1 MDLGIRGRKAI
12 VCAASK
18 GLGKACAMSLAR
30 EGVELFITARGIEA
44 LEAAAAE
51 IRAAT
56 GAKVTTVAGD
66 IATEAGRDA
75 VLQAC
80 PTPDILINN
89 AGGPPPG
96 DFRNWSREDWIRAL
110 DANMLAPIELIRRT
124 VDHMTGQRFGRIV
137 NITSGAVKH
146 PIDILGL
153 SNGARTGLTGFCA
166 GISRQVAQYNV
177 TINNILP
184 GFHATER
191 QQSTMKAMGDK
202 RGITADAM
210 LKERIKTIPAGRIGD
225 PGEFGDA
232 CAFLCA
238 AQSGFIVGQNLLLD
252 GGAFP
257 GTL

>member
-1 MDLGIRGRKAI
+1 MDLGIRGRNAL

-30 EGVELFITARGIEA
+30 EGVELTITARGRDT
-44 LEAAAAE
+44 LEATAAE
-51 IRAAT
+51 IRKAT
-56 GAKVTTVAGD
+56 GAKVTTVIGD
-66 IATEAGRDA
+66 IATEEGRNA
-75 VLQAC
+75 ALAAC
-80 PTPDILINN
+80 PKPDILINN
-89 AGGPPPG
+89 AGGPAPG
-96 DFRNWSREDWIRAL
+96 DFRNWTREDWIKAL

-124 VDHMTGQRFGRIV
+124 VDHMSAQRFGRII

-146 PIDILGL
+146 PIDVLGL

-166 GISRQVAQYNV
+166 GISRQVAKYNV

-191 QQSTMKAMGDK
+191 MNATMAAMAQK
-202 RGITADAM
+202 NGISVEQMT
-210 LKERIKTIPAGRIGD
+210 KQRIANIPAERIGD

-232 CAFLCA
+232 CAYLCS
-238 AQSGFIVGQNLLLD
+238 AQAGFIIGQNLLLD

-257 GTL
+257 GTF